1 MILSLRD
8 SELADIDCNR
18 LLKRGVNAL
27 NCPVHEALRLEYNRG
42 AVSKADGFILTS
54 QQAAYALPDDRKDR
68 PVFCVGRASAASAKA
83 RGYHNVYNGTSDG
96 RALADLIIQDIAA
109 RGQHLCWLRASK
121 ISFDIKT
128 ALDDEGMQISQQIVY
143 EMTAQDLLP
152 KEVCQAIR
160 GGQITAVMALSKAQL
175 GQAQKLFQQHD
186 LWQDIKLCDLFVV
199 SQAVA
204 DMAAD
209 AGWQSIIVAR
219 RKRAISVQ
227 AAVICHANRQKRH
240 R

>member
-18 LLKRGVNAL
+18 LIKRGVDAFA
-27 NCPVHEALRLEYNRG
+27 CPVHEAKHKEFDNNALD
-42 AVSKADGFILTS
+42 KADGFILTS
-54 QQAAYALPDDRKDR
+54 QQAAYALPDERKDR
-68 PVFCVGRASAASAKA
+68 PVWCVGRASASSAKA
-83 RGYHNVYNGTSDG
+83 RGYHNVHIGTSDG
-96 RALADLIIQDIAA
+96 RALADLIIQDLKTE
-109 RGQHLCWLRASK
+109 GHHLCWLRATK

-128 ALDDEGMQISQQIVY
+128 ALEAEAMPISQQIVY
-143 EMTAQDLLP
+143 EMVAQDTLP
-152 KEVCQAIR
+152 ETAIKLISD
-160 GGQITAVMALSKAQL
+160 GQVKAVMALSKAQL

-204 DMAAD
+204 DMATD
-209 AGWQSIIVAR
+209 AGWQSVIVAR

-227 AAVICHANRQKRH
+227 AAVICHRKT
-240 R
+240 

>member
-18 LLKRGVNAL
+18 LLKRGIEAFA
-27 NCPVHEALRLEYNRG
+27 CPVHEATRKNFDSESLDK
-42 AVSKADGFILTS
+42 VDGFILTS
-54 QQAAYALPDDRKDR
+54 QQAAYALPDERKNR
-68 PVFCVGRASAASAKA
+68 PVYCVGRASALSARA
-83 RGYHNVYNGTSDG
+83 RGYHNIHIGTSDG
-96 RALADLIIQDIAA
+96 RALADLIIKKQEIKSH
-109 RGQHLCWLRASK
+109 HLCWLRAAK

-128 ALDDEGMQISQQIVY
+128 ALETEAMQISQQIVY
-143 EMTAQDLLP
+143 EMVAQNTLP
-152 KEVCQAIR
+152 TNVRQLI
-160 GGQITAVMALSKAQL
+160 GDGQVKAVMALSKAQL

-227 AAVICHANRQKRH
+227 AAVICHRKIQKRT
-240 R
+240 